1 MSDRGFTLAF
11 SISLGLHLFLLI
23 GQFISVNWYKA
34 SRMRQAVEV
43 IYDYEVAKQ
52 EVQQLQEQL
61 ARAKRE
67 AVATP
72 TAASSGLR
80 TQIRIPDRPSLATIT
95 SLGDTMLAHSPFVDL
110 TNLTEASGGDPVL
123 LTYFSAI
130 REQIQRSANRRT
142 WLTGEAREGLV
153 YISFV
158 LTASGS
164 AQKTAVL
171 VDRSVASATLQ
182 NTALR
187 ILEDASPFPPF
198 PPSMEGASKTIVVPL
213 EFLLGS

>member
-11 SISLGLHLFLLI
+11 SISLGLHLLLLI
-23 GQFISVNWYKA
+23 SQFISWNWYKA
-34 SRMRQAVEV
+34 SKMRQAVEI

-72 TAASSGLR
+72 TTTSSGLR
-80 TQIRIPDRPSLATIT
+80 TQIRIPDRPSLDATT
-95 SLGDTMLAHSPFVDL
+95 SLGDTILAHASFVDL

-123 LTYFSAI
+123 LTYFSTV
-130 REQIQRSANRRT
+130 REQIQRAANRRT
-142 WLTGEAREGLV
+142 WLTGEEKEGMV

-164 AQKTAVL
+164 AQKAAVL
-171 VDRSVASATLQ
+171 VGRSVGSSTLQ

-187 ILEDASPFPPF
+187 ILEDAAPFPPF
-198 PPSMEGASKTIVVPL
+198 PPSMEGPSKTIVVPL